1 MFRNRSI
8 LAFVGFLV
16 VAASIYAD
24 WGAASWSWFQRSGSV
39 LVLLGALMT
48 YRSIL
53 RLGVKGVGGADPI
66 FFKGRVAGIDNS
78 GGTQKVKVKT
88 DEDTQRLF
96 SQADHDKLAGYVGAI
111 FMIFG
116 TIIWGYGDL
125 AGKILH

>member
-1 MFRNRSI
+1 MFKNRFI
-8 LAFVGFLV
+8 LALVGFLV

-39 LVLLGALMT
+39 IVLLGALMT

-53 RLGVKGVGGADPI
+53 RLDVKGVGGADPTFI
-66 FFKGRVAGIDNS
+66 KARVADIDNS
-78 GGTQKVKVKT
+78 GGTQKVTVKI

-96 SQADHDKLAGYVGAI
+96 SQADLDKLAGYVGAI

-125 AGKILH
+125 AGKILQ